1 MSKTITFT
9 DEELN
14 ILRSVNFNECLAADC
29 YLANSK
35 HDCFDMNKKGEYFC
49 KYIKIVRSIEKKLE
63 EDEEWMNT

>member
-14 ILRSVNFNECLAADC
+14 ILRSVNFNMCLATDC

-35 HDCFDMNKKGEYFC
+35 HVCSDMNKKGEYFC
-49 KYIKIVRSIEKKLE
+49 KYVEIVRSIEKKLE
-63 EDEEWMNT
+63 EDSE